1 MQKDV
6 KFQLE
11 EAVEI
16 PNWCDAYP
24 EHKFCV
30 YKCCILSTAKNAHGL
45 DIDEETLRK
54 FAPTILG
61 NFLTAKVENGDARG
75 HEKDE
80 ETLGYFPIQQEIE
93 FVKDENGI
101 VKAYCF
107 AVVSKRYGK
116 KLNDI
121 FEYDNLRNSSVEM
134 TVQVEGDAETGK
146 VESFDIYSLTV
157 LNKSL
162 DGSCPDADIKMVRFS
177 KEDAEAYFAKNDSLS
192 ALKSFAEERKQAMA
206 EKKYVS
212 HPINTSKDDIYTGE
226 WDGNKAKQDLI
237 EEKNYKSLAPKV
249 CLKLEEGWE
258 DREVTKLGYPVM
270 GLYDGEWRY
279 STRAIASAQAYA
291 EQNDETEVL
300 NKIKDIRKKLDLDDT
315 DGKEEKMSME
325 IEFAA
330 VDIGDMW
337 GRLYRIM
344 GEERR
349 WEYGIVGIYEEDNQ
363 KFAIICDRDQKLYRL
378 DFSLTEDGM
387 TVADEVVEVKQEFTE
402 TDNIKKFAE
411 PENVADYRFAE
422 QDDDDDKDDDDDDKT
437 KMSEDEMIAKI
448 AQLEK
453 DIEER
458 DNIIME
464 KDTELADLRKFK
476 DDIEAKEKAMAVEK
490 ILSDYKDYMTEE
502 QCEDFR
508 KTGLECQMSEIDG
521 WANKVKAVSFDAL
534 VASKKSKDNK
544 SDVWRFSAPAQKNT
558 KEIKSVWD
566 KF

>member
-61 NFLTAKVENGDARG
+61 NFLTVKIENGDAMG
-75 HEKDE
+75 HERDL
-80 ETLGYFPIQQEIE
+80 ETLGYFPVQQEIE
-93 FVKDENGI
+93 FVKDEDGI

-177 KEDAEAYFAKNDSLS
+177 KEDAEAYFAKTDSLS

-206 EKKYVS
+206 EKKTYK
-212 HPINTSKDDIYTGE
+212 IDKSKEKLSEDDWSDIDKTE
-226 WDGNKAKQDLI
+226 LRNKIMDAKNRDELVKAVYLDVRDNWK
-237 EEKNYKSLAPKV
+237 EAPSEG
-249 CLKLEEGWE
+249 LK
-258 DREVTKLGYPVM
+258 YPVM
-270 GLYDGEWRY
+270 QLKGNTFVYNRRALSSALTYAKANDEQAVVNKVEKIYKKLGLDTKDGEEGK
-279 STRAIASAQAYA
+279 SKMA
-291 EQNDETEVL
+291 EV
-300 NKIKDIRKKLDLDDT
+300 
-315 DGKEEKMSME
+315 
-325 IEFAA
+325 EFSA
-330 VDIGDMW
+330 VDIGDLW
-337 GRLYRIM
+337 GRLWHEIDDSRH
-344 GEERR
+344 
-349 WEYGIVGIYEEDNQ
+349 WEYGISGIYEEDNQ
-363 KFAIICDRDQKLYRL
+363 KFAILRDGDQKLYRL
-378 DFSLTEDGM
+378 NFSLTEEGL
-387 TVADEVVEVKQEFTE
+387 TLADEVVEVKQDFIE
-402 TDNIKKFAE
+402 TDEIKKFAE
-411 PENVADYRFAE
+411 PENVEQYQRFAE
-422 QDDDDDKDDDDDDKT
+422 PEKDP
-437 KMSEDEMIAKI
+437 EDEKPAEMSIEDAKAEI
-448 AQLEK
+448 DRLKAE
-453 DIEER
+453 IESR

-464 KDTELADLRKFK
+464 KDNELAGLRKYK
-476 DDIEAKEKAMAVEK
+476 EDIEAKEKAMAVEK
-490 ILSDYKDYMTEE
+490 ILSDYRDYMTDE

-508 KTGLECQMSEIDG
+508 KTGMECQMSEIDG

>member
-61 NFLTAKVENGDARG
+61 NFLTVKIENGDAMG
-75 HEKDE
+75 HERDL
-80 ETLGYFPIQQEIE
+80 ETLGYFPVQQEIE

-134 TVQVEGDAETGK
+134 TIQVEGDAETGK

-177 KEDAEAYFAKNDSLS
+177 KEDAEAYFAKTDSLS

-206 EKKYVS
+206 EKKTYK
-212 HPINTSKDDIYTGE
+212 IDKSKEKLSEDDWSDIDKTE
-226 WDGNKAKQDLI
+226 LRNKIMDAKNRDELVKAVYLDVRDNW
-237 EEKNYKSLAPKV
+237 EEAPSEG
-249 CLKLEEGWE
+249 LKF
-258 DREVTKLGYPVM
+258 PVM
-270 GLYDGEWRY
+270 QLKGDTFMYNRRALSSALTYAKANDEQAVVDKVEKIYKELGL
-279 STRAIASAQAYA
+279 
-291 EQNDETEVL
+291 DETE
-300 NKIKDIRKKLDLDDT
+300 R
-315 DGKEEKMSME
+315 KEEAKMDKTKMAETEAKVEEKAEETKMDE
-325 IEFAA
+325 IE
-330 VDIGDMW
+330 
-337 GRLYRIM
+337 GRKA
-344 GEERR
+344 
-349 WEYGIVGIYEEDNQ
+349 W
-363 KFAIICDRDQKLYRL
+363 A
-378 DFSLTEDGM
+378 
-387 TVADEVVEVKQEFTE
+387 EV
-402 TDNIKKFAE
+402 IKKVQE
-411 PENVADYRFAE
+411 HEGDGVYVDSIEDDHIIYTKDDVRYRVEADIKV
-422 QDDDDDKDDDDDDKT
+422 DDDDKEIDADIKWDTVKKDADQ
-437 KMSEDEMIAKI
+437 KMAEEEKPAEMSIEDAKAEI
-448 AQLEK
+448 DRLKAE
-453 DIEER
+453 IESR

-464 KDTELADLRKFK
+464 KDTELAGLRKYK
-476 DDIEAKEKAMAVEK
+476 EDIEAKEKAMAVEK
-490 ILSDYKDYMTEE
+490 ILSDYRDYMTDE
-502 QCEDFR
+502 QCENFR

>member
-212 HPINTSKDDIYTGE
+212 HPINTSKDDIYTGD

-258 DREVTKLGYPVM
+258 NREVTKLGYPVM
-270 GLYDGEWRY
+270 GLYNGEWRY
-279 STRAIASAQAYA
+279 STKALSSAQAYA

-300 NKIKDIRKKLDLDDT
+300 NKIKAIKKKLGLDET
-315 DGKEEKMSME
+315 ERKEEAKMDETKMAETEAKVEEKAEEAKMDE
-325 IEFAA
+325 IEGRKAWA
-330 VDIGDMW
+330 EVIKKVQEHEGDGVYVDSIEDDHIIYTKDDV
-337 GRLYRIM
+337 RYRVEADIK
-344 GEERR
+344 
-349 WEYGIVGIYEEDNQ
+349 VDEDD
-363 KFAIICDRDQKLYRL
+363 KEIDADIKWDTVKKDADQKMAGDEKPAEMSIEDAKAEIDRL
-378 DFSLTEDGM
+378 
-387 TVADEVVEVKQEFTE
+387 K
-402 TDNIKKFAE
+402 AE
-411 PENVADYRFAE
+411 
-422 QDDDDDKDDDDDDKT
+422 
-437 KMSEDEMIAKI
+437 
-448 AQLEK
+448 
-453 DIEER
+453 IESR

-534 VASKKSKDNK
+534 VASKKTKDNK

>member
-61 NFLTAKVENGDARG
+61 NFLTVKIENGDAMG
-75 HEKDE
+75 HERDL
-80 ETLGYFPIQQEIE
+80 ETLGYFPVQQEIE

-177 KEDAEAYFAKNDSLS
+177 KEDAEAYFAKTDSLS

-206 EKKYVS
+206 EKKTYK
-212 HPINTSKDDIYTGE
+212 IDKSKEKLSEDDWSDIDKTE
-226 WDGNKAKQDLI
+226 LRNKIMDAKNRDELVKAVYLDVRDNWK
-237 EEKNYKSLAPKV
+237 EAPSEG
-249 CLKLEEGWE
+249 LK
-258 DREVTKLGYPVM
+258 YPVM
-270 GLYDGEWRY
+270 QLKGNTFMYNRRALSSALTYAKANDEQAVVNKVEKIYKKLGLDTKDGEEGK
-279 STRAIASAQAYA
+279 SKMA
-291 EQNDETEVL
+291 EV
-300 NKIKDIRKKLDLDDT
+300 
-315 DGKEEKMSME
+315 
-325 IEFAA
+325 EFSA
-330 VDIGDMW
+330 VDIGDLW
-337 GRLYRIM
+337 GRLWHEIDDSRH
-344 GEERR
+344 
-349 WEYGIVGIYEEDNQ
+349 WKYGISGIYEEDNQ
-363 KFAIICDRDQKLYRL
+363 KFAILRDGDQKLYRL
-378 DFSLTEDGM
+378 NFSLTEEGL
-387 TVADEVVEVKQEFTE
+387 TLADEVVEVKQDFIE
-402 TDNIKKFAE
+402 TDEIKKFAE
-411 PENVADYRFAE
+411 PENVEQYQRFAE
-422 QDDDDDKDDDDDDKT
+422 PEKDPEDGEKAE
-437 KMSEDEMIAKI
+437 MSVDEMKAEIDRLKA
-448 AQLEK
+448 E
-453 DIEER
+453 IESR

-464 KDTELADLRKFK
+464 KDNELAGLRKYK
-476 DDIEAKEKAMAVEK
+476 EDIEAKEKAMAVEK
-490 ILSDYKDYMTEE
+490 ILSDYRDYMTDE

-508 KTGLECQMSEIDG
+508 KTGMECQMSEIDG